1 MIMEQFRRVAE
12 TGMSNDYKIRLA
24 LGIQAVVLVI
34 SFIVVADMV
43 NLNVCIFHSALSA
56 DAT

>member
-1 MIMEQFRRVAE
+1 MEQFRRVAE
-12 TGMSNDYKIRLA
+12 TGMSTDYKIRLA
-24 LGIQAVVLVI
+24 LGLQAVVLVI